1 MLIQLGQL
9 AFNGILNGLYS
20 GLLLMVIGIAGY
32 QWWELRKS
40 QSQWFDLWKVFE
52 NNNHLRIDELLEDK
66 GRNLLPS
73 LQAHYLGDL
82 TAHLEVH
89 QTLPPSEESSHKML
103 TSALSAHAILGQ
115 QEISA
120 DKWDRWPGVAILL
133 GLLGT
138 FVGLTAAL
146 IQLPFGGELQ
156 RLTDGLQHVLPLM
169 GTAFWTSVCG
179 LIASLVL
186 RALHGIV
193 SRYQKQ
199 RDIAYEQLCQ
209 VISQRL
215 HRELYPH
222 LVRQKLFIA
231 SREDAISD
239 VLREFA
245 ENMRKVQQQSS
256 RELAQRFD
264 ELGRM
269 LSEQTSQIADLPK
282 RVAPLLAQLDTCQ
295 QILQQWNV
303 SLAQNTHQFG
313 ENARVINEMVA
324 PIAHTE
330 RLLNERVSSLLR
342 QQESIANLVD
352 AIDQRE
358 RQLPVK
364 MREILAVT
372 LRPAYRSLQVT
383 SQNIQQSVELLF
395 ERNSKEREA
404 WRHELNALTERL
416 RSIER
421 LAQSADGYARE
432 LARITDQLSDL
443 TSRIRLQPPVPIT
456 NQEQNQ
462 PLRDPLDLEIDQLL
476 EEFDQLPSNHRS
488 GQ

>member
-1 MLIQLGQL
+1 
-9 AFNGILNGLYS
+9 
-20 GLLLMVIGIAGY
+20 
-32 QWWELRKS
+32 
-40 QSQWFDLWKVFE
+40 
-52 NNNHLRIDELLEDK
+52 
-66 GRNLLPS
+66 
-73 LQAHYLGDL
+73 
-82 TAHLEVH
+82 
-89 QTLPPSEESSHKML
+89 
-103 TSALSAHAILGQ
+103 
-115 QEISA
+115 
-120 DKWDRWPGVAILL
+120 
-133 GLLGT
+133 
-138 FVGLTAAL
+138 
-146 IQLPFGGELQ
+146 
-156 RLTDGLQHVLPLM
+156 
-169 GTAFWTSVCG
+169 
-179 LIASLVL
+179 
-186 RALHGIV
+186 
-193 SRYQKQ
+193 
-199 RDIAYEQLCQ
+199 
-209 VISQRL
+209 
-215 HRELYPH
+215 
-222 LVRQKLFIA
+222 
-231 SREDAISD
+231 
-239 VLREFA
+239 
-245 ENMRKVQQQSS
+245 
-256 RELAQRFD
+256 
-264 ELGRM
+264 
-269 LSEQTSQIADLPK
+269 
-282 RVAPLLAQLDTCQ
+282 
-295 QILQQWNV
+295 
-303 SLAQNTHQFG
+303 
-313 ENARVINEMVA
+313 VINEMVA